1 MITQPHPLNT
11 GNSVASIEYSK
22 LIWINRADV
31 VENAYVLT
39 NDRSI
44 NWFQVKFKEAK
55 YNHVN
60 ILNNPFLV
68 DQINK

>member
-31 VENAYVLT
+31 VENAYVFNKQDNFKLIPCRIQGKQKT
-39 NDRSI
+39 IHRSS
-44 NWFQVKFKEAK
+44 
-55 YNHVN
+55 
-60 ILNNPFLV
+60 
-68 DQINK
+68 